1 MINTSLPKIKIK
13 LMLKKYLQKKYKVF
27 INSSLSEKL
36 ISKRNSLKDGFIYT
50 LYSDNSNLIE
60 VGFTQ
65 NNKILESKLMNKK
78 FILLDKKKGSL
89 KELRTLKRTLEELG
103 LLILNNKYYKYSELL
118 IRHLHTLGWPVGR
131 SLYKQRI
138 IKKKILYA
146 VN

>member
-1 MINTSLPKIKIK
+1 
-13 LMLKKYLQKKYKVF
+13 MLKKYLQKKYKVF

-65 NNKILESKLMNKK
+65 SNKILENKLMNEK

-131 SLYKQRI
+131 SLYKQRV

>member
-1 MINTSLPKIKIK
+1 MSLHKIRIKI
-13 LMLKKYLQKKYKVF
+13 MIKKYLEKKYKIF
-27 INSSLSEKL
+27 YNSSLSEKFIL
-36 ISKRNSLKDGFIYT
+36 KRNSLKDGFIYT

-60 VGFTQ
+60 VGFTKS
-65 NNKILESKLMNKK
+65 NKILENKLMNKK

-103 LLILNNKYYKYSELL
+103 LLILNNKYYIYSELL
-118 IRHLHTLGWPVGR
+118 IRHLNTLGWPIGR
-131 SLYKQRI
+131 SLYKQRV

>member
-1 MINTSLPKIKIK
+1 MSLHKIRIKI
-13 LMLKKYLQKKYKVF
+13 MIKKYLEKKYKIF
-27 INSSLSEKL
+27 YNFSLSDKFKL
-36 ISKRNSLKDGFIYT
+36 QRNSLKDGFIYT

-60 VGFTQ
+60 VGFTKS
-65 NNKILESKLMNKK
+65 NKILENKLMNKK

-103 LLILNNKYYKYSELL
+103 LMILNNKYYIYSELL
-118 IRHLHTLGWPVGR
+118 IRHLNTLGWPIGR
-131 SLYKQRI
+131 SLYKQRV

>member
-1 MINTSLPKIKIK
+1 MSLHKIRIKFMI
-13 LMLKKYLQKKYKVF
+13 KKYLEKKYKIF
-27 INSSLSEKL
+27 YNSSLSEKFIL
-36 ISKRNSLKDGFIYT
+36 KRNSLKDGFIYT

-60 VGFTQ
+60 VGFTKS
-65 NNKILESKLMNKK
+65 NKILENKLMNKK

-131 SLYKQRI
+131 SLYKQRV

>member
-1 MINTSLPKIKIK
+1 MSLPKIKIK
-13 LMLKKYLQKKYKVF
+13 FMLKKYFKKKYNIF
-27 INSSLSEKL
+27 NNSSLTEKF
-36 ISKRNSLKDGFIYT
+36 IFKRNSLKDGFIYT

-65 NNKILESKLMNKK
+65 SNKILENKLMNEK

-118 IRHLHTLGWPVGR
+118 IRHLHTLGWPIGR
-131 SLYKQRI
+131 SLHKQRV
-138 IKKKILYA
+138 IKKKMVYA

>member
-1 MINTSLPKIKIK
+1 
-13 LMLKKYLQKKYKVF
+13 MLKKYLQKKYKVF
-27 INSSLSEKL
+27 INSSLSEEL

-65 NNKILESKLMNKK
+65 SNKILENKLMNKK

-89 KELRTLKRTLEELG
+89 KELRTLIRTLEELG

-131 SLYKQRI
+131 SLYKQRV

>member
-1 MINTSLPKIKIK
+1 MSLHKIRIKI
-13 LMLKKYLQKKYKVF
+13 MIKKYLEKKYKIF
-27 INSSLSEKL
+27 YNFSLSDKFKL
-36 ISKRNSLKDGFIYT
+36 QRNSLKDGFIYT

-60 VGFTQ
+60 VGFTKS
-65 NNKILESKLMNKK
+65 NKILENKLMNKK

-103 LLILNNKYYKYSELL
+103 LLILNNKYYIYSELL
-118 IRHLHTLGWPVGR
+118 IRHLNTLGWPIGR
-131 SLYKQRI
+131 SLYKQRV

>member
-1 MINTSLPKIKIK
+1 
-13 LMLKKYLQKKYKVF
+13 MLKKYLQKKYKVF
-27 INSSLSEKL
+27 INSSLSKKL

-65 NNKILESKLMNKK
+65 NNKILENKLMNKK
-78 FILLDKKKGSL
+78 FILLDKKEGSL
-89 KELRTLKRTLEELG
+89 KELRTLKRTLDELG

-131 SLYKQRI
+131 SLYKQRV

>member
-1 MINTSLPKIKIK
+1 
-13 LMLKKYLQKKYKVF
+13 MLKKYLQKKYKIF
-27 INSSLSEKL
+27 TNSSLCEKF
-36 ISKRNSLKDGFIYT
+36 IFKRNALKDGFIYT

-65 NNKILESKLMNKK
+65 SNKILENKLMNEK

-118 IRHLHTLGWPVGR
+118 IRHLNTLGWPTGR
-131 SLYKQRI
+131 SLYKQRV
-138 IKKKILYA
+138 IKKKLYYA
-146 VN
+146 IN

>member
-1 MINTSLPKIKIK
+1 MSLPKIKIK

-60 VGFTQ
+60 VGFTKS
-65 NNKILESKLMNKK
+65 NKILENKLMNKK

-103 LLILNNKYYKYSELL
+103 LLILNNKYYIYSDLL
-118 IRHLHTLGWPVGR
+118 IRHLNTLGWPIGR
-131 SLYKQRI
+131 SLYKQRV

>member
-1 MINTSLPKIKIK
+1 MSLPKIKIK
-13 LMLKKYLQKKYKVF
+13 LMLKKYFQKKYKVF

-65 NNKILESKLMNKK
+65 SNKYLENKLINEK

-89 KELRTLKRTLEELG
+89 KELRTLKKTLEELG

-118 IRHLHTLGWPVGR
+118 IRHLHTLGWPIGR
-131 SLYKQRI
+131 SLYKQRV
-138 IKKKILYA
+138 IKKRMVYA

>member
-1 MINTSLPKIKIK
+1 MSLPKIEIK
-13 LMLKKYLQKKYKVF
+13 LMLKKYFEKKYEIFNKF
-27 INSSLSEKL
+27 SLSEKFL
-36 ISKRNSLKDGFIYT
+36 FRRSDLKDGFIYT

-65 NNKILESKLMNKK
+65 SNKILENKLMNEK

-89 KELRTLKRTLEELG
+89 KELRILKRTLDELG

-118 IRHLHTLGWPVGR
+118 IRHLHTLGWPIGR
-131 SLYKQRI
+131 SLYKQRV

>member
-1 MINTSLPKIKIK
+1 MSLPKIKIK
-13 LMLKKYLQKKYKVF
+13 FMLKKYLEKKYKILNNF
-27 INSSLSEKL
+27 SLSEKF
-36 ISKRNSLKDGFIYT
+36 IFKGNNLKDGFIYT

-60 VGFTQ
+60 VGFTKS
-65 NNKILESKLMNKK
+65 NKILENKLMNKK

-89 KELRTLKRTLEELG
+89 NELRTLKRTLEELG

-118 IRHLHTLGWPVGR
+118 IRHLHTLGWPIGR
-131 SLYKQRI
+131 SIYKQRV

>member
-1 MINTSLPKIKIK
+1 MSLPKIKIK
-13 LMLKKYLQKKYKVF
+13 FMLKKYLQKKYKIF
-27 INSSLSEKL
+27 NNSSLSEKF
-36 ISKRNSLKDGFIYT
+36 IFKRNGLKDGFIYT

-65 NNKILESKLMNKK
+65 SNETLENKLINKK

-89 KELRTLKRTLEELG
+89 KELRTLKKTLEELG

-118 IRHLHTLGWPVGR
+118 IRHLNTLGWPIGR
-131 SLYKQRI
+131 SLYKQRV

>member
-1 MINTSLPKIKIK
+1 MSLPKTRIKF
-13 LMLKKYLQKKYKVF
+13 MLRKYFEKKYKSF
-27 INSSLSEKL
+27 NNSSLQEKF
-36 ISKRNSLKDGFIYT
+36 KYKKNDLKIGFIYT

-65 NNKILESKLMNKK
+65 SNKILENKLMNKK

-89 KELRTLKRTLEELG
+89 KELRTLKITLEELG

-131 SLYKQRI
+131 SLYKQRV

>member
-1 MINTSLPKIKIK
+1 MNPPKIKIK
-13 LMLKKYLQKKYKVF
+13 FMLKKYLQKKYNVF
-27 INSSLSEKL
+27 INTSLSEKL
-36 ISKRNSLKDGFIYT
+36 IFKRNSLKDGFIYT

-60 VGFTQ
+60 VGFTKS
-65 NNKILESKLMNKK
+65 NKILENKLMNKK

-103 LLILNNKYYKYSELL
+103 LLILNNKYYIYSELL
-118 IRHLHTLGWPVGR
+118 IRHLNTLGWPIGR
-131 SLYKQRI
+131 SLYKQRV

>member
-1 MINTSLPKIKIK
+1 MSLPKIKIK
-13 LMLKKYLQKKYKVF
+13 FMLKKYLQKKYKIF
-27 INSSLSEKL
+27 NNSSLGEKF
-36 ISKRNSLKDGFIYT
+36 IFKRNGLKDGFIYT

-65 NNKILESKLMNKK
+65 SNKILENKLMNEK

-89 KELRTLKRTLEELG
+89 KDLRTLKRTLKELG

-118 IRHLHTLGWPVGR
+118 IRHLHTLGWPIGR
-131 SLYKQRI
+131 SLYKQRV

>member
-1 MINTSLPKIKIK
+1 MSLHKIRIKFMI
-13 LMLKKYLQKKYKVF
+13 KKYLEKKYKIF
-27 INSSLSEKL
+27 YNSSLSEKFIL
-36 ISKRNSLKDGFIYT
+36 KRNSLKDGFIYT

-60 VGFTQ
+60 VGFTKS
-65 NNKILESKLMNKK
+65 NKILENKLMNKK
-78 FILLDKKKGSL
+78 FILIDKKKGSL

-131 SLYKQRI
+131 SIYKHRVI
-138 IKKKILYA
+138 NKKILYA